1 MEIVAVYLI
10 CVVRVLQYIYII
22 NGEEMQK
29 LARDLV
35 IYLFKGSE
43 SFRLKRIKTQLRDF
57 WDSLKPV
64 EVEDDPYW
72 LERQIINTKTMYDA
86 PQKYR
91 DFFGPI
97 AEPTLGPETDEPLE
111 ESDDDEDEY
120 QSDDDDDD
128 EDPDEIWAVN
138 A

>member
-22 NGEEMQK
+22 NCEEMQK
-29 LARDLV
+29 LSRDLV

-43 SFRLKRIKTQLRDF
+43 SFRLKRIKTQIRDF

-128 EDPDEIWAVN
+128 EDPDEI
-138 A
+138 